1 MNKRNYTIMTNSA
14 SKRKKRLLNDY
25 NINRSILLK
34 KNSKIK
40 LQTAPASKRK
50 EETRLPLLEKERKEK
65 TYRVEKNH

>member
-1 MNKRNYTIMTNSA
+1 MRLMNKRNYTIMMNSA

-40 LQTAPASKRK
+40 LQNSSSFKKKRRNKITFTRKRK
-50 EETRLPLLEKERKEK
+50 KRK
-65 TYRVEKNH
+65 NI

>member
-40 LQTAPASKRK
+40 LQNSFSFKKKRRNKITFTRKRK
-50 EETRLPLLEKERKEK
+50 KRK
-65 TYRVEKNH
+65 NI